1 MHELRPL
8 SSQRNDRV
16 EGVLDVLKSLAEKV
30 ADQSSYPVLLSMET
44 CPKVAYTSNKVHL
57 GPLHIVP

>member
-8 SSQRNDRV
+8 SSQKNGHV

-30 ADQSSYPVLLSMET
+30 VDQSSYLELPLMEI
-44 CPKVAYTSNKVHL
+44 CPKVAYTSSKAHL
-57 GPLHIVP
+57 GQLHIVL